1 METTTPT
8 LALIGLGGSGSW
20 AVQMLAKSPKRNLTV
35 VLQDGD
41 RWEDRNLARNSI
53 SLRDLGKPK
62 VRTAEDILRKTGW
75 TGKILSRPRYLARGT
90 DDWRELLN
98 CHGQLR
104 LLVLV
109 DNHSARRTCLELAD
123 GRAAAGLESVVVLTG
138 NETKSASADA
148 YLPAWRGTPLDH
160 RERYPEIK
168 TDRGGDPLHPPCTGE
183 AVAGN
188 PQLALANGLAAFSGL
203 YLMETW
209 AEEAPARAGGE
220 YAKEITDRMPVSVQW
235 TATRQT
241 SVSKGELDGR

>member
-1 METTTPT
+1 MTPT
-8 LALIGLGGSGSW
+8 LLIVGCGGSGGW
-20 AVQMLAKSPKRNLTV
+20 AVQMLSKSPNRDLAV
-35 VLQDGD
+35 VLMDAD
-41 RWEDRNLARNSI
+41 RWESRNLDRCLATAAD
-53 SLRDLGKPK
+53 LRKPK
-62 VRTAEDILRKTGW
+62 VATAYRLLERAGYANLDC
-75 TGKILSRPRYLARGT
+75 RPRYLARGT
-90 DDWRELLN
+90 DDWRELLARP
-98 CHGQLR
+98 GQLR
-104 LLVLV
+104 ILSCT
-109 DNHSARRTCLELAD
+109 DNHAGRRTCLELAD

-148 YLPAWRGTPLDH
+148 YLPAWRGTPLDP

-168 TDRGGDPLHPPCTGE
+168 TDRAGDPLHPPCTGE

>member
-1 METTTPT
+1 MTPT
-8 LALIGLGGSGSW
+8 LLIVGCGGSGGW
-20 AVQMLAKSPKRNLTV
+20 AVQMLAKSPNRDLTV
-35 VLQDGD
+35 ILADGD
-41 RWEDRNLARNSI
+41 TWEPRNADRCIVSRRDFGKKKAVVAADFLAKS
-53 SLRDLGKPK
+53 
-62 VRTAEDILRKTGW
+62 GW
-75 TGKILSRPRYLARGT
+75 IGTLLHRSRYLARGT
-90 DDWRELLN
+90 DDWRELLARP
-98 CHGQLR
+98 GQLR
-104 LLVLV
+104 ILVCV

-123 GRAAAGLESVVVLTG
+123 VRAAAGLESVVVLTG

-148 YLPAWRGTPLDH
+148 YLPAWRGTPLDP